1 MFGHYSYLISTLVFA
16 GVPTALFIILFYK
29 LLIPEIKLILK
40 VTGLFLV
47 LIPIQE
53 ITALSWNAWKFS
65 GEKSLG
71 IYIAGAYIESLLVTL
86 LISIALSSF
95 TIICCYYQD
104 KGKSIMKE
112 GWKDIVKGKFT
123 VW

>member
-40 VTGLFLV
+40 VTGIFLV
-47 LIPIQE
+47 LFPFQE
-53 ITALSWNAWKFS
+53 ITAINWNAWKFS
-65 GEKSLG
+65 SEKSLG
-71 IYIAGAYIESLLVTL
+71 IFIAGTYIETIVVTI

-95 TIICCYYQD
+95 TIICCHYQD
-104 KGKSIMKE
+104 KGKSFIKE
-112 GWKDIVKGKFT
+112 AWIDIQMGRFT
-123 VW
+123 IW